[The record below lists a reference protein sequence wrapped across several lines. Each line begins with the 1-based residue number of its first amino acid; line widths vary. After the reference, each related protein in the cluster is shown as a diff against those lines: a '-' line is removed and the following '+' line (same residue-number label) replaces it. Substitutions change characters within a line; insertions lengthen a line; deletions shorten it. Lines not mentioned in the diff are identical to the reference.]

1 MLFFLPVYT
10 YIELGNHFYTPLFN
24 LFLVLKMADNVITVK
39 NLVKRY
45 GDFTAVNDLDFEV
58 SKGEV
63 FSILG
68 PNGAGKTTT
77 VEIIECLKTKTSGT
91 VTILGMDIEGQIREI
106 KKKIGVLPQDFNAFD
121 LLTVRE
127 NIEYFGG
134 MFEQHL
140 DVDTLIALVNLE
152 EKRDV
157 YFKNLSG
164 GLKQR
169 VGVAISMVNDP
180 DIIFLDE
187 PTTGLDPKARR
198 EVWEV
203 VKGLKAKGKT
213 VILTT
218 HYMEEAEVLSDR
230 VAIMN
235 RGKFIAMGSPR
246 EIIDKYGSGTTMLV
260 RGGDAIVYEQLK
272 DISPRVV
279 LMGKDVVVRLDR
291 KEVLPDAIL
300 RLDKSGAYYEDIQLK
315 KATLEDVFLALTG
328 KRLTESE
335 EAGA

>member
-1 MLFFLPVYT
+1 
-10 YIELGNHFYTPLFN
+10 
-24 LFLVLKMADNVITVK
+24 MADNVITVNK
-39 NLVKRY
+39 LVKRY
-45 GDFTAVNDLDFEV
+45 GDFTAVDEIDFEV
-58 SKGEV
+58 RKGEV

-77 VEIIECLKTKTSGT
+77 VEIIECLKAKTSGE
-91 VTILGMDIEGQIREI
+91 VTILGMDIEGQVREI

-127 NIEYFGG
+127 NIDYFGG
-134 MFEQHL
+134 MFKHQL
-140 DVDTLIALVNLE
+140 DADMLIGLVNLE
-152 EKRDV
+152 DKRDV

-235 RGKFIAMGSPR
+235 SGKFIALGSPR
-246 EIIDKYGSGTTMLV
+246 DIIDKYGSGTTMWV
-260 RGGDAIVYEQLK
+260 RGGNSVAYEQLK
-272 DISPRVV
+272 GISPLVE
-279 LMGKDVVVRLDR
+279 LKGQDVVVRLDR
-291 KEVLPDAIL
+291 KEILPEAVL
-300 RLDKSGAYYEDIQLK
+300 RLEKSGAFYEEIQLRR
-315 KATLEDVFLALTG
+315 ATLEDVFLTLTG
-328 KRLTESE
+328 KRLAEAEES
-335 EAGA
+335 GA

>member
-1 MLFFLPVYT
+1 LNM
-10 YIELGNHFYTPLFN
+10 
-24 LFLVLKMADNVITVK
+24 VLKMAESVITVS
-39 NLVKRY
+39 NLTKRY
-45 GDFTAVNDLDFEV
+45 GDFAAVDDIDFEV
-58 SKGEV
+58 YKGEV

-77 VEIIECLKTKTSGT
+77 VEIMECLKTKTSGT
-91 VTILGMDIEGQIREI
+91 VSILGMDIEGAVREI
-106 KKKIGVLPQDFNAFD
+106 KKRIGVLPQDFNAFD
-121 LLTVRE
+121 LLTVKE
-127 NIEYFGG
+127 NIDYFGG
-134 MFEQHL
+134 MFRQRL
-140 DVDTLIALVNLE
+140 DAETLIKLVELE
-152 EKRDV
+152 DKRDE

-203 VKGLKAKGKT
+203 VKGLKAQGKT

-235 RGKFIAMGSPR
+235 RGKFIALGTPR
-246 EIIDKYGSGTTMLV
+246 EIIERHGSGTTLVV
-260 RGGDAIVYEQLK
+260 RGGNSAAFEQLR
-272 DISPRVV
+272 DISPRVE
-279 LMGKDVVVRLDR
+279 LKGNDVVVRVDR
-291 KEVLPDAIL
+291 KEVLPEAIL
-300 RLDKSGAYYEDIQLK
+300 RLERSGAYYEEIQLRR
-315 KATLEDVFLALTG
+315 ATLEDVFLSLTG
-328 KRLTESE
+328 KRLADGD
-335 EAGA
+335 EAAEA